1 MYEVPNYKTI
11 IAYLKSR
18 DWKIVGNNSRHCTMR
33 PPKALKFEDDFVYR
47 IALHTDAPD
56 YKEYATRQVFSIAEL
71 YGEDKWTLLKLLS
84 QSLDQIKEDVALK
97 QALLANAS

>member
-1 MYEVPNYKTI
+1 MQVPNSKTI

-18 DWKIVGNNSRHCTMR
+18 SWKIVGNNSKHCSLR
-33 PPKALKFEDDFVYR
+33 PPKELKFEEDFLYR
-47 IALHTDAPD
+47 IPNNMDAPD

-71 YGEDKWTLLKLLS
+71 YGEDKWKLLSLLS
-84 QSLDQIKEDVALK
+84 QSLDQIKEDIALK